1 MIDRWAL
8 YTLVFL
14 SFITGTAAI
23 YGLAG
28 LVLSDEWLR
37 PLISLLI
44 GGALSTATAFGAWT
58 VNGQLAHSPLPNAGL
73 EREVL
78 SRRQRARLNKAR
90 ADTLYDRAM
99 EDVIAEQD
107 RLIRNQLER
116 GNS

>member
-8 YTLVFL
+8 YALVFL
-14 SFITGTAAI
+14 TVLTGGAAI

-28 LVLSDEWLR
+28 LVFGDEWLR
-37 PLISLLI
+37 PLLTLLI
-44 GGALSTATAFGAWT
+44 GGVLSAGSASGAWT
-58 VNGQLAHSPLPNAGL
+58 VNGQLANSPLPNAGV

-99 EDVIAEQD
+99 EEVRAEQD
-107 RLIRNQLER
+107 RMIRNQLEGR
-116 GNS
+116 D